1 MLSQADGADGC
12 ISFSSAVADVFLTTC
27 STLDTIIMWH
37 SSFEYAIAAV
47 SRAGVK
53 RLALFHHDPD
63 RTDQQIDEM
72 AAIYCMPGRYGD
84 IEVFFA
90 REGQVIA
97 L

>member
-1 MLSQADGADGC
+1 
-12 ISFSSAVADVFLTTC
+12 
-27 STLDTIIMWH
+27 
-37 SSFEYAIAAV
+37 
-47 SRAGVK
+47 VK

-72 AAIYCMPGRYGD
+72 AATYYMPERYGD

-90 REGQVIA
+90 REGRVIA